1 VAHKGDDGM
10 RRAEREIKDKKAIE
24 DILRQATVCRLGLCE
39 GGMPYVVPVS
49 FGYDDDGLYFHSAPE
64 GRKMETIKTNP
75 HVCFEVDVD
84 HEFVPADTAC
94 NWTVRFRSVIG
105 FGKARLVEDPEE
117 KRRALDVI
125 LEHYSDRA
133 YEYREGALDEVALI
147 QIQIENITGKQSGY

>member
-1 VAHKGDDGM
+1 M
-10 RRAEREIKDKKAIE
+10 RRAEREIKDRKTIDE
-24 DILRQATVCRLGLCE
+24 ILHQATVCRLGLCD
-39 GGMPYVVPVS
+39 GGMPYVVPLS
-49 FGYDDDGLYFHSAPE
+49 YGYEDDCLYFHSAPE
-64 GRKMETIKTNP
+64 GRKIEIIRTNP

-125 LEHYSDRA
+125 LGHYSDGP
-133 YEYREGALDEVALI
+133 YEYVTDSLDKVAVI
-147 QIQIENITGKQSGY
+147 RVQIDNITGKQSGY